1 MSNSAVVL
9 KTPDMEDPAAGIEV
23 KEVEKPSSLGP
34 KEVLCQMRMR
44 PINPADIFSLMGVYP
59 GFDCSDCNK
68 EGTDVVP
75 GLEGVGV
82 VEDVGEGVS
91 LSKGQRVVGI
101 PFPSVEKGNGTW
113 QKYIVAKED
122 DLFPVPDSISDEH
135 AAQFYINPVTC
146 VGMLDELSIPQ
157 GEYLLQ
163 TAAGS
168 VLGRMLI
175 QICKYKGIKTINVV
189 RREEQ
194 AQEILDIGGDHV
206 IVSQD
211 GSSIQDKVMEI
222 TGGKGAYAAVECVG
236 GTVFKGCASSL
247 RASGTILIYGAMSSL
262 EMTVAIPDVLFRG
275 VTVRGFWLVPYFV
288 HAPVEKKRAM
298 CNEIAT
304 MMEQG
309 IIVPYAGKV
318 FPLEDV
324 AKAIAH
330 ATAHARGGKVLL
342 ST

>member
-1 MSNSAVVL
+1 MSNTAVVL
-9 KTPDMEDPAAGIEV
+9 QSPNMEDPVAGIEV
-23 KEVEKPSSLGP
+23 KGIEKPSSLGP
-34 KEVLCQMRMR
+34 KEVLCQMRLR

-59 GFDCSDCNK
+59 GFDCSNCSK

-82 VEDVGEGVS
+82 VEEVGEGVS
-91 LSKGQRVVGI
+91 LAKGQRVVGI
-101 PFPSVEKGNGTW
+101 PFPTVESGNGTW
-113 QKYIVAKED
+113 QKYIVAKEE

-194 AQEILDIGGDHV
+194 AQEILDIGGDYV

-211 GSSIQDKVMEI
+211 GSSIQEKVMGI
-222 TGGKGAYAAVECVG
+222 TNGKGAYAGVECVG
-236 GTVFKGCASSL
+236 GVVFQACTSAI
-247 RASGTILIYGAMSSL
+247 RANGTILIYGAMSGL
-262 EMTVAIPDVLFRG
+262 EMSVQIPDVLFRG
-275 VTVRGFWLVPYFV
+275 VTVRGFWLLPYFA
-288 HAPVEKKRAM
+288 HASVEKKRAI
-298 CNEIAT
+298 CKEIAT

-309 IIVPYAGKV
+309 IIVPFAGKV
-318 FPLEDV
+318 FPLEDI

-330 ATAHARGGKVLL
+330 ATADARGGKVLI
-342 ST
+342 SS